1 MLTTKTLQA
10 LNLGLSIIIASLRRD
25 SPLRRT
31 LQFTFHLFLFLAL
44 CTYTYRDLYPLIT
57 YSKHPLDPD
66 YLPQPIVWT
75 RFSLLT
81 LVGLAL
87 PLLQPSQYRPVDP
100 VNPSTEP
107 NPEQTASLV
116 SYVFYFFMDE
126 IIWRAWRTSAIPYEE
141 LPPLPDYDRASWL
154 ASNSLLKLHPIRR
167 QEVGLKPRGLFICLM
182 SIYWK
187 TYLILALMLLI
198 KAIME
203 FAAPIGINRLLTY
216 LQSGETG
223 DIRPWFWIVW
233 LFLGPTFAS
242 LAQQYYVFLTTRS
255 LVHVESL
262 FTQLLFGHALR
273 IKMQDPVDGA
283 GVGQGKGPGKVLV
296 GANTPAVVGGAE
308 DGLGVGLADVPVV
321 VNGNNGRDNSTG
333 GSSPNESSSSSSSD
347 EETVVGGIKKEG
359 SVEGSA
365 AGAKKAGGGGK
376 PGKDDP
382 PADDEQTAG
391 LVGRLTTLAS
401 TDLEN
406 IIDGRDF
413 LMAILYGPLQLVLGA
428 IFLYQILSWSALVGM
443 AVTLITLPIP
453 GYLAGLMNAT
463 QQDLMKATD
472 SRIQTITEAV
482 NTLRMVKLFA
492 WEEKISERISEKR
505 AAEMKQVKRKAYVD
519 KAIGT
524 ANWMLPILTM
534 CTCYG
539 LYTGVQKRTL
549 SAAQVFSSLTVF
561 DMIRGQMYTVTS
573 QLQATIAAKVS
584 IGRMDTF
591 LRSTE
596 MLDEYKDEIKINVKS
611 TEEQGRIYFKHAEFS
626 WENAEVR
633 AANKS
638 RRGGTATAKREWK
651 LCIEDLEFPLG
662 KTTVVAGKTSSG
674 KTSLLMALLGEMNW
688 APTRVDAAFNLPRAG
703 GIAYAAQEAWVMA
716 NTVRENIIFGETY
729 DAARYKKVLHACALE
744 KDLELFDAGDQTE
757 LGEKGLNAR

>member
-1 MLTTKTLQA
+1 
-10 LNLGLSIIIASLRRD
+10 
-25 SPLRRT
+25 
-31 LQFTFHLFLFLAL
+31 
-44 CTYTYRDLYPLIT
+44 
-57 YSKHPLDPD
+57 
-66 YLPQPIVWT
+66 
-75 RFSLLT
+75 
-81 LVGLAL
+81 
-87 PLLQPSQYRPVDP
+87 
-100 VNPSTEP
+100 
-107 NPEQTASLV
+107 
-116 SYVFYFFMDE
+116 
-126 IIWRAWRTSAIPYEE
+126 
-141 LPPLPDYDRASWL
+141 
-154 ASNSLLKLHPIRR
+154 
-167 QEVGLKPRGLFICLM
+167 
-182 SIYWK
+182 
-187 TYLILALMLLI
+187 
-198 KAIME
+198 
-203 FAAPIGINRLLTY
+203 
-216 LQSGETG
+216 
-223 DIRPWFWIVW
+223 

-273 IKMQDPVDGA
+273 IKMQDPVDVAA
-283 GVGQGKGPGKVLV
+283 GSGSNKDNKKVL
-296 GANTPAVVGGAE
+296 GANTPAIVAGGEE
-308 DGLGVGLADVPVV
+308 DGQGLGDAPPVGMV
-321 VNGNNGRDNSTG
+321 VNNSLG
-333 GSSPNESSSSSSSD
+333 EHSMAGSSSNESSD
-347 EETVVGGIKKEG
+347 EDTVVGTKKEG
-359 SVEGSA
+359 SVEG
-365 AGAKKAGGGGK
+365 AGATKKAGGK
-376 PGKDDP
+376 GKDDGSEE
-382 PADDEQTAG
+382 EQTAG

-534 CTCYG
+534 ITCYG

-549 SAAQVFSSLTVF
+549 TAAQVFSSLTVF

-611 TEEQGRIYFKHAEFS
+611 TEEQGKIYFKHAEFS
-626 WENAEVR
+626 WENAETR
-633 AANKS
+633 ADKS
-638 RRGGTATAKREWK
+638 RRGTATAKREWK

-716 NTVRENIIFGETY
+716 NTVRENIIFGEPF

>member
-1 MLTTKTLQA
+1 
-10 LNLGLSIIIASLRRD
+10 
-25 SPLRRT
+25 
-31 LQFTFHLFLFLAL
+31 LQFTFHLLLFLAL

-57 YSKHPLDPD
+57 YTKHPLDPD

-100 VNPSTEP
+100 INPASEP
-107 NPEQTASLV
+107 NPEQTASLF
-116 SYVFYFFMDE
+116 SYVFYIFMDK
-126 IIWRAWRTSAIPYEE
+126 IIWHAWRSSAIPYED

-154 ASNSLLKLHPIRR
+154 ASNSLLKLHPTRR
-167 QEVGLKPRGLFICLM
+167 QEIGLKPRGLFICLM

-187 TYLILALMLLI
+187 TYLMLALMLLI
-198 KAIME
+198 KAVME

-273 IKMQDPVDGA
+273 IKMQDPVDVAA
-283 GVGQGKGPGKVLV
+283 GSGSNKDNKKVL
-296 GANTPAVVGGAE
+296 GANTPAIVAGGEE
-308 DGLGVGLADVPVV
+308 DGQGLGDAPPVGMV
-321 VNGNNGRDNSTG
+321 VNNSLG
-333 GSSPNESSSSSSSD
+333 EHSMAGSSSNESSD
-347 EETVVGGIKKEG
+347 EDTVVGTKKEG
-359 SVEGSA
+359 SVEG
-365 AGAKKAGGGGK
+365 AGATKKAGGKGK
-376 PGKDDP
+376 HDGSEE
-382 PADDEQTAG
+382 EQTAG

-534 CTCYG
+534 ITCYG

-549 SAAQVFSSLTVF
+549 TAAQVFSSLTVF

-611 TEEQGRIYFKHAEFS
+611 TEEQGKIYFKHAEFS
-626 WENAEVR
+626 WENAETR
-633 AANKS
+633 ADKS
-638 RRGGTATAKREWK
+638 RRGTATAKREWK

-716 NTVRENIIFGETY
+716 NTVRENIIFGEPF